1 MPKYHRPRSVPFA
14 MKSVVEE
21 ELNRLESTGVLER
34 VEVADWAAP
43 IVAVPKKDGRVRICG
58 DYKVTINP

>member
-1 MPKYHRPRSVPFA
+1 MPKYHRPRSVPFD
-14 MKSVVEE
+14 MKSIVKE
-21 ELNRLESTGVLER
+21 ELDCLESIGVLER

-58 DYKVTINP
+58 DY